1 MKVICP
7 PNFVREALAQAG
19 PVRDGLSKMLRIAGE
34 LSFAEL
40 LNHQGVHLE
49 KLTGKIDPVT
59 KKPLYSLRVTRAAR
73 AIALVDGDSLVL
85 LNVVAGHDKVYG

>member
-1 MKVICP
+1 MRVVCP

-19 PVRDGLSKMLRIAGE
+19 PVRDGLSKMLRITAD

-49 KLTGKIDPVT
+49 KLTGKIDPIT

-73 AIALVDGDSLVL
+73 VIALVDGDSLVL
-85 LNVVAGHDKVYG
+85 LSVVPDHDKAYK

>member
-19 PVRDGLSKMLRIAGE
+19 PVREGLSKLLRITAE
-34 LSFAEL
+34 LSFAQL

-49 KLTGKIDPVT
+49 KLTGKMDPVT

-73 AIALVDGDSLVL
+73 VIALVDGDTLVL
-85 LNVVAGHDKVYG
+85 LSVFADHDKAYL